1 MLTFESFAPGI
12 FMAFDLFSLE
22 RSLFGFLGSLLLPVF
37 LIVMLAGAM
46 GGNGQNIG
54 IALGEA
60 LGDALAG
67 CLVLALDVLVRVG
80 RSLFL
85 ALICLV
91 SAMWRIGL
99 SWKQNRSIKLK
110 TGPEPRDG
118 QTGDGASSGSRDR
131 V

>member
-22 RSLFGFLGSLLLPVF
+22 RSFFGFLGSLLLPVF
-37 LIVMLAGAM
+37 LIVVLAGVM

-67 CLVLALDVLVRVG
+67 CLVLALEILLRVG
-80 RSLFL
+80 RSLCL

-91 SAMWRIGL
+91 SALWRIGL
-99 SWKQNRSIKLK
+99 SWKANRNIKLK
-110 TGPEPRDG
+110 TGPEPGDG
-118 QTGDGASSGSRDR
+118 LTGDGPSTGS
-131 V
+131 